1 MLTGGEGALSEGECQ
16 GVELL
21 RLDGSSISTGQAE
34 IGEATIGER
43 RLYGIGE

>member
-16 GVELL
+16 GVEPL

-34 IGEATIGER
+34 IGDVTSGER
-43 RLYGIGE
+43 RLCGIGE